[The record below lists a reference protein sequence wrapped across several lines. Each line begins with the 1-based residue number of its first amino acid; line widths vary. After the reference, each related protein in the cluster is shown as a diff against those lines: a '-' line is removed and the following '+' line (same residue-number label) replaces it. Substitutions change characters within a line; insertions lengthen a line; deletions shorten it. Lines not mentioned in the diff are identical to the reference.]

1 MIDAQESS
9 ARRATAAIL
18 FAFAFQCVWFT
29 GLFPPFWNPN
39 ELSRF
44 QAVVS
49 MAEWKTLSID
59 RAIAAL
65 GDHEDKAVSA
75 GRFYSN
81 KAPGL
86 AFAAYP
92 AYRLLR
98 LLFPAPTPASAGPLL
113 WALRLLTVSLV
124 SVLALRRLAS
134 RLRPASGSHPGAAPL
149 VTFAVAFGTPYLF
162 YARTFFAHAWS
173 AALLFLAWD
182 RLRASEESGARRG
195 AAAAGLAGLLAGGA
209 VISEY
214 TVAPIAL
221 VLAVRALARPDKRRL
236 AAFALGAAVP
246 LAILLAY
253 NAACFGSP
261 FTLSS
266 AREAD
271 PAYAALAERGIFGL
285 GAPSARVARE
295 LLLGPTRGVLLFSP
309 FLLWSLGGALRWWRS
324 GKDRADCAFVL
335 GATGLFALALTGY
348 PNWHG
353 GWSLGSRYLLPAVL
367 LAALPAGRALET
379 ALSRGLFVAA
389 TVFAVGAHALL
400 TSTFAH
406 LSPDQAWPAAT
417 DLGMVSRP
425 RLGGAEPRHGL
436 RPRRCR
442 GARRCRAAV
451 ALLAFALVVRAA
463 RPVQPAI
470 PVAVLARRGSAS
482 RAAPAAA
489 GALLRGAA
497 LARGRPRRI
506 LGPGLRRGRSC
517 ARRRSRPR
525 RRSNSAGRWEC
536 GGPTDR
542 HRRRRHRVPES
553 RRRGSRRRPTA
564 RPSGRPGGSRS
575 ASGRSAGSAGAARSR
590 GPARFRRGP
599 SKS

>member
-1 MIDAQESS
+1 MIDAQEAS
-9 ARRATAAIL
+9 ARRATAAVL

-59 RAIAAL
+59 QAVAAL
-65 GDHEDKAVSA
+65 GDHEDKAVSG

-98 LLFPAPTPASAGPLL
+98 LVFPAPTPSSAGPLL

-124 SVLALRRLAS
+124 SILALQRLAV
-134 RLRPASGSHPGAAPL
+134 RLRSSGAHPAASPL
-149 VTFAVAFGTPYLF
+149 VTLAVAFGTPYLF
-162 YARTFFAHAWS
+162 YARSLFAHAWS

-182 RLRASEESGARRG
+182 RLRASEESGSRRG
-195 AAAAGLAGLLAGGA
+195 AASAGLAGLFAGWA

-221 VLAVRALARPDKRRL
+221 VLAVRALARPDRRRL
-236 AAFALGAAVP
+236 AAFAVGAAVP
-246 LAILLAY
+246 LGLLLAY
-253 NAACFGSP
+253 DAVCFGSP

-271 PAYAALAERGIFGL
+271 PAYAALAGRGVFGL
-285 GAPSARVARE
+285 GAPNGRVASE

-309 FLLWSLGGALRWWRS
+309 FLLWSIGGALRWWRS

-367 LAALPAGRALET
+367 LTALPAGRALES

-389 TVFAVGAHALL
+389 TVCAAGAHALM

-406 LSPDQAWPAAT
+406 LSPDQAWPAVTTSAWFLARGWVAQS
-417 DLGMVSRP
+417 LGTV
-425 RLGGAEPRHGL
+425 LGLGAAASLVLPW
-436 RPRRCR
+436 
-442 GARRCRAAV
+442 GA
-451 ALLAFALVVRAA
+451 ALFAFALVVRAA
-463 RPVQPAI
+463 RPVRPVV
-470 PVAVLARRGSAS
+470 PVAVLAGAAPLLALLLRPPTLSYEGRLW
-482 RAAPAAA
+482 RAAAL
-489 GALLRGAA
+489 GAF
-497 LARGRPRRI
+497 
-506 LGPGLRRGRSC
+506 
-517 ARRRSRPR
+517 
-525 RRSNSAGRWEC
+525 
-536 GGPTDR
+536 
-542 HRRRRHRVPES
+542 
-553 RRRGSRRRPTA
+553 
-564 RPSGRPGGSRS
+564 SGRDPERQELRATALEASTPEEQRRAMGMWRAYGPPPPPAPG
-575 ASGRSAGSAGAARSR
+575 
-590 GPARFRRGP
+590 P
-599 SKS
+599 

>member
-162 YARTFFAHAWS
+162 YARTLFAHAWS

-389 TVFAVGAHALL
+389 TVCAVGAHALL

-417 DLGMVSRP
+417 TSAWFLARGWVAQSLGTVFG
-425 RLGGAEPRHGL
+425 LGGAAALVVPW
-436 RPRRCR
+436 
-442 GARRCRAAV
+442 AV

-470 PVAVLARRGSAS
+470 PVAVLAGAAPLLVLLLRPPALSYEGRLW
-482 RAAPAAA
+482 RAAVL
-489 GALLRGAA
+489 GAF
-497 LARGRPRRI
+497 
-506 LGPGLRRGRSC
+506 
-517 ARRRSRPR
+517 
-525 RRSNSAGRWEC
+525 
-536 GGPTDR
+536 
-542 HRRRRHRVPES
+542 
-553 RRRGSRRRPTA
+553 
-564 RPSGRPGGSRS
+564 SGRDPARQELRATALEASTPQQQRRAMGMWRAYGPPPPPP
-575 ASGRSAGSAGAARSR
+575 ASG
-590 GPARFRRGP
+590 P
-599 SKS
+599 